1 MPKPSNMFMNWNIKT
16 ISIFGLVFPAVVHS
30 VMPLKIFFIVSTANT
45 VIGTIYYVNYNGWE
59 SSLANEWF
67 LLISNDELK
76 MAEVGL
82 KTFESYNQISAKFC
96 NEIRKIEFKAEQMT
110 KEI

>member
-1 MPKPSNMFMNWNIKT
+1 
-16 ISIFGLVFPAVVHS
+16 
-30 VMPLKIFFIVSTANT
+30 
-45 VIGTIYYVNYNGWE
+45 
-59 SSLANEWF
+59 
-67 LLISNDELK
+67 

>member
-1 MPKPSNMFMNWNIKT
+1 MIIGIGF
-16 ISIFGLVFPAVVHS
+16 LAVVHS
-30 VMPLKIFFIVSTANT
+30 VVPLKMFFIVSAVTT
-45 VIGTIYYVNYNGWE
+45 VIGAISYVIYNGWE

-82 KTFESYNQISAKFC
+82 KTFESYNQISSKFC